1 MTLTLWYILVIG
13 LQLVDCTSG
22 YNGVKLCLGFS
33 ACDQAPN
40 VNDIPHFGNRDAL
53 EFVTDAATAYTV
65 INTRYV
71 GVDFVM
77 PSESTCDKLGTCFIS
92 LCQNGNC
99 ASADALSSCVPVPP
113 GFYTTFTGSPPPLKS
128 WKCNACPAGK
138 NAYVPDVGVVD
149 YHYAFPSNI
158 NDVGGGE
165 YVLVTEAK
173 TCDEMSTSIAIDKTE
188 CQQARQYFN
197 SYFDKD
203 WFYSEKSD
211 PYLPHGCVVS
221 GTDVFFNSAYTDIK
235 CNVAGGCLC
244 RRNFVTKNNYFAKF
258 STYEQYDSSA
268 QESGGIYQFS
278 VRQHDA
284 TTAQKTKALEIAC
297 KKAGVYYGA
306 PYNYWASSLTD
317 PPYGCYIY
325 NGYTYSNNRNA
336 EYGYET
342 YRAGLNG
349 AEPLYFDDWKREKC
363 DQDNVECVY
372 SAGDG
377 LNAYDAFDGDSESAR
392 CLDCSRGTYSNAGD
406 LACTTC
412 PAGYSSG
419 DVAASCDECTSGTI
433 SSSEGDVCEYCPAG
447 YVKQGTT
454 PGDIETCHS
463 CPSGKYTDGNGGLQC
478 NICPAGYSVNAV
490 TYPFKIRNRI
500 GSEGRFVD
508 YEGSEE
514 VNIGCEQCLPG
525 QFKNTKSYVFQK
537 GTVGVSEDWGA
548 HILVFEDATYFEK
561 CDPYSDNYNPHTGTG
576 SPTNSQCPQADIYE
590 FYRWQA
596 YESCEYCSAGQYQDT
611 FGKTACNTCAVGK
624 AQSQLGQPGC
634 IMCPTSHVSN
644 ATGATHCAPCATG
657 KSTATTNGGICK
669 FCPVGKTSFAAYE
682 SEHWY
687 TNLYTE
693 GSQLNLTD
701 KFSFKDVNSSWGH
714 WANVAVTY
722 WNMSSCAN
730 TLCTDTI
737 MSSSVLEAYIQA
749 AGKTF
754 GTGNRTDW
762 YTSGDNCIDCPRGR
776 YRDSGTPADDWDG
789 ECELCPFSMSTTETG
804 ATSVGDCVS
813 CELGEYFDS
822 DLLCKSCPSGTYSD
836 KGQND
841 RIGLDS
847 CTVCPTGKV
856 SPNPKEFS
864 SDACQNCPV
873 GTYQNVTA
881 GVAAEHVTCVNCTA
895 GTEQPETG
903 STGCVDCTVGF
914 FTDVVN
920 GSNPECKACVAGK
933 TSNTP
938 VRGTSCK
945 NCGIGSTTTG
955 EGGPCVECA
964 VGKFG
969 DYPGLVPCKV
979 CPAGKTGT
987 RRGSFHAKHCAPCLP
1002 GKFSDGS
1009 GDGTCQDC
1017 PAGRYT
1023 EVGASTFCAEECPAG
1038 TFGGTGVSDVS
1049 QCQPCGFG
1057 RFSSASGATA
1067 CDLCSGTTVPTDD
1080 STGCADVIP
1089 PFKGTTS
1096 CAPGEYQDEEGQS
1109 GCKPC
1114 PAGFVSA
1121 AASGMCTVECPYG
1134 YETDGQKCSAC
1145 PAGQEYDGSQCV
1157 SCPAGTFKDTET
1169 GVCTACS
1176 VGTFRTSDISSTAY
1190 QTCAVGTYQD
1200 EEGQTSCK
1208 NCLRNTGTEEG
1219 AVSSEGC
1226 GICPSGLASSAGSPC
1241 AACPEGES
1249 SDGLGGDCEKCAPGM
1264 YSDAGNCNACAGGKY
1279 QDEDGQTSCKNCA
1292 GGKWSNHGADVCV
1305 TCPGPDCFVCDPGY
1319 TFYENACVRC
1329 SDSYG
1334 GYVWDTFRYYDS
1346 LRYQHE
1352 TYRMTSDYPGL
1363 YTRIALGVYN
1373 VTLPRR
1379 STVAGAQSWVVS
1391 SSGSSGLGITSD
1403 GNFCRNCGDGEYW
1416 YTSGAAGQTWATY
1429 HCYGCPAGKSNVGG
1443 KTKGDPQSSGTMCNI
1458 KCAAGTYTDGT
1469 GGSCLECPIGTYSA
1483 QEAAGCTSCAQNETT
1498 TNTASGAPG
1507 DCYCPWPKKYFPGA
1521 ANPCGVNECINA
1533 KTNDNNVCEPCGPG
1547 AYGAECASTCPA
1559 GEGLPNIEND
1569 DQMNTEHTDNNV
1581 KKDVWTLSISN
1592 AQLKHLQHR
1601 YAAVGT
1607 QVTQRAHKITV
1618 CGINKNM
1625 SGQAL
1630 KGTRVTGTNGFVG
1643 ELAQNYGSDTAT
1655 RTWIGQMQ
1663 VWSGSDVSISD
1674 YHDITVDGIVWEET
1688 NEINEIVQKSAVPC
1702 NIFTVND
1709 TPEVTGTLAN
1719 RIPLASRARGIR
1731 YSQDSGS
1738 SYIVVE
1744 QAPVRTLTVC
1754 TVNKTVSGKAF
1765 PGDQVTGP
1773 HFVGELATAIGI
1785 YNPDITTLAVWSFG
1799 EQIMPTWISLSID
1812 NVMWSDSPNAT
1823 SWSDSFE
1830 CKLTVRSPTNYAI
1843 LASVPLHIGDR
1854 AVDITTAN
1862 VQRYVDRPVIVV
1874 RDILPENL
1882 ECAPCPV
1889 GLTSY
1894 GDGLCIPCKPGFTS
1908 DGDGICRECPDG
1920 QTSDSDGICISCPDL
1935 FSSYRVQTG
1944 HKVCELCPLGHA
1956 YDAASGLC
1964 GPCPLGTF
1972 TNETGTRRENCALCA
1987 SGDTAYSVFD
1997 LSCSPCFM
2005 PGETSTSGGVCT
2017 KCPAGK
2023 FNSGWDGQCSDC
2035 AVGMYNNETG
2045 QSTCRTCS
2053 AAGGY
2058 SDEVGLVNCKQCAV
2072 AKYKAPGMSSTSCA
2086 FCPAGKTND
2095 RVGQSSCTDCS
2106 TGQYSLSPDY
2116 DLLTLRPNEVTST
2129 DDGDMTR
2136 NYWAPVGATVEQG
2149 SARGTL
2155 LSAVKNGDMRI
2166 RIHTQNAIN
2175 ASEPFKITGIPERD
2189 YEWTGTLP
2197 TEIERS
2203 MDTFFAWS
2211 VERNAFEGGICKPCA
2226 AGTYSTHEG
2235 SSEGPECEHC
2245 PLGKYSDA
2253 PGEVCS
2259 DCEAGRYG
2267 DDTGLTSC
2275 KLCPRSTY
2283 LDTIGSARRS
2293 DCKSCPVGQYSDQ
2306 QGNDNVGQ
2314 CSSCLR
2320 GTFQDELLLPYTE
2333 VKSTGCAEGFQEI
2346 SAIPYSSGATYFATF
2361 REAVL
2366 AFQNG
2371 AVIDTDKPNHWKLAP
2386 PTIDDVLVG
2395 FPFLNTHRILTN
2407 ISNISVWVNRT
2418 EWVNHTLAEI
2428 PDISVGFPFVDTSRD
2443 LTQELVFLPWRA
2455 CFQLRRGNNAGPGQ
2469 PECKSC
2475 SVGQY
2480 QDQLG
2485 QTNCSLCPKGKSNGA
2500 VAQDSASDCLDCAVG
2515 KFAGERGQSQCKYC
2529 PSGHGSSDT
2538 GAEQCEP
2545 CAPGKFNDVDDQGV
2559 CKSCAAGQFEQ
2570 ESGSTGCEDC
2580 GAGTYSGSGQTA
2592 CTLCPQGRWNAY
2604 TGKTACFACA
2614 AGMYQEIEGQTQC
2627 KECPPGTV
2635 TSGEGAFACAD
2646 CEAGQ
2651 YEYRTSSSRALRACY
2666 VCPDGKWQDEPA
2678 QTTCKF
2684 CATGKYRLA
2693 SANHDVACSLDCAA
2707 GTYKAFGML
2716 SCEDCPRGFY
2726 QNVEGAGACTE
2737 CPTGFASDRVGQLT
2751 ADTCQACP
2759 VGRSSFKRPG
2769 SSLCSECHY
2778 GTVGVAVGGVC
2789 QYCPDGKYNS
2799 YTGSTLCS
2807 ACEPGFYQAQ
2817 SAKLEPAGVAAPGLS
2832 ADPSPENG
2840 GRCFACPNGYFAD
2853 SDEAVECRLCPRGFY
2868 SEDGKLKSQCKQ
2880 AECAPTVLVRKV
2892 PILGAATEDEACAR
2906 TQCVP
2911 GSFQMSV
2918 SESASAYTC
2927 DACPA
2932 GQYQSLYHQTECLVC
2947 PSGQGPNAEATA
2959 CTNCPAGKFSSG
2971 AQGCVDA
2978 IVGTFAGEGADS
2990 PTNCSANT
2998 GMHAAATS
3006 QDGCGQCPTGW
3017 ASVSGLECREV
3028 TCPSHHW
3035 RDDHDICQPCASGTE
3050 KRSRLRNAC
3059 TLCKFGS
3066 FSRAG
3071 FACRECPPGQGVNDV
3086 GLCEACPVG
3095 TYSLRS
3101 RCLECPSN
3109 LWSTTTGQTQC
3120 NQGIGEPDACARDAH
3135 LELTK
3140 QSASSVGAI
3149 LERASVDLC
3158 IVQE

>member
-1 MTLTLWYILVIG
+1 MKVI
-13 LQLVDCTSG
+13 
-22 YNGVKLCLGFS
+22 S
-33 ACDQAPN
+33 AL
-40 VNDIPHFGNRDAL
+40 R
-53 EFVTDAATAYTV
+53 
-65 INTRYV
+65 
-71 GVDFVM
+71 
-77 PSESTCDKLGTCFIS
+77 S
-92 LCQNGNC
+92 
-99 ASADALSSCVPVPP
+99 
-113 GFYTTFTGSPPPLKS
+113 
-128 WKCNACPAGK
+128 
-138 NAYVPDVGVVD
+138 
-149 YHYAFPSNI
+149 
-158 NDVGGGE
+158 
-165 YVLVTEAK
+165 
-173 TCDEMSTSIAIDKTE
+173 
-188 CQQARQYFN
+188 
-197 SYFDKD
+197 
-203 WFYSEKSD
+203 
-211 PYLPHGCVVS
+211 
-221 GTDVFFNSAYTDIK
+221 
-235 CNVAGGCLC
+235 
-244 RRNFVTKNNYFAKF
+244 
-258 STYEQYDSSA
+258 
-268 QESGGIYQFS
+268 
-278 VRQHDA
+278 
-284 TTAQKTKALEIAC
+284 
-297 KKAGVYYGA
+297 
-306 PYNYWASSLTD
+306 
-317 PPYGCYIY
+317 
-325 NGYTYSNNRNA
+325 
-336 EYGYET
+336 
-342 YRAGLNG
+342 
-349 AEPLYFDDWKREKC
+349 
-363 DQDNVECVY
+363 
-372 SAGDG
+372 
-377 LNAYDAFDGDSESAR
+377 
-392 CLDCSRGTYSNAGD
+392 
-406 LACTTC
+406 
-412 PAGYSSG
+412 
-419 DVAASCDECTSGTI
+419 
-433 SSSEGDVCEYCPAG
+433 
-447 YVKQGTT
+447 
-454 PGDIETCHS
+454 
-463 CPSGKYTDGNGGLQC
+463 
-478 NICPAGYSVNAV
+478 
-490 TYPFKIRNRI
+490 
-500 GSEGRFVD
+500 
-508 YEGSEE
+508 
-514 VNIGCEQCLPG
+514 
-525 QFKNTKSYVFQK
+525 
-537 GTVGVSEDWGA
+537 
-548 HILVFEDATYFEK
+548 
-561 CDPYSDNYNPHTGTG
+561 
-576 SPTNSQCPQADIYE
+576 
-590 FYRWQA
+590 
-596 YESCEYCSAGQYQDT
+596 
-611 FGKTACNTCAVGK
+611 
-624 AQSQLGQPGC
+624 
-634 IMCPTSHVSN
+634 
-644 ATGATHCAPCATG
+644 
-657 KSTATTNGGICK
+657 
-669 FCPVGKTSFAAYE
+669 
-682 SEHWY
+682 
-687 TNLYTE
+687 
-693 GSQLNLTD
+693 
-701 KFSFKDVNSSWGH
+701 
-714 WANVAVTY
+714 
-722 WNMSSCAN
+722 
-730 TLCTDTI
+730 I
-737 MSSSVLEAYIQA
+737 MSGA
-749 AGKTF
+749 A
-754 GTGNRTDW
+754 
-762 YTSGDNCIDCPRGR
+762 
-776 YRDSGTPADDWDG
+776 
-789 ECELCPFSMSTTETG
+789 
-804 ATSVGDCVS
+804 
-813 CELGEYFDS
+813 
-822 DLLCKSCPSGTYSD
+822 
-836 KGQND
+836 
-841 RIGLDS
+841 
-847 CTVCPTGKV
+847 
-856 SPNPKEFS
+856 
-864 SDACQNCPV
+864 
-873 GTYQNVTA
+873 
-881 GVAAEHVTCVNCTA
+881 
-895 GTEQPETG
+895 
-903 STGCVDCTVGF
+903 
-914 FTDVVN
+914 
-920 GSNPECKACVAGK
+920 
-933 TSNTP
+933 
-938 VRGTSCK
+938 
-945 NCGIGSTTTG
+945 
-955 EGGPCVECA
+955 
-964 VGKFG
+964 
-969 DYPGLVPCKV
+969 
-979 CPAGKTGT
+979 
-987 RRGSFHAKHCAPCLP
+987 
-1002 GKFSDGS
+1002 
-1009 GDGTCQDC
+1009 
-1017 PAGRYT
+1017 
-1023 EVGASTFCAEECPAG
+1023 
-1038 TFGGTGVSDVS
+1038 
-1049 QCQPCGFG
+1049 
-1057 RFSSASGATA
+1057 A
-1067 CDLCSGTTVPTDD
+1067 CDLCSGATVPTDD
-1080 STGCADVIP
+1080 STGCTDVIP

-1114 PAGFVSA
+1114 PAGFVST

-1134 YETDGQKCSAC
+1134 YETDGQKCRAC
-1145 PAGQEYDGSQCV
+1145 PTGQEYDGSQCV

-1176 VGTFRTSDISSTAY
+1176 VGTFRTSDISSTAC

-1226 GICPSGLASSAGSPC
+1226 GICPTGLASSAGSPC

-1249 SDGLGGDCEKCAPGM
+1249 SDGLGGDCEQCAPGM
-1264 YSDAGNCNACAGGKY
+1264 YSDAGNCNACARGKY

-1305 TCPGPDCFVCDPGY
+1305 TCPGPDCFVCDPGDA
-1319 TFYENACVRC
+1319 FYDNACVRC
-1329 SDSYG
+1329 SGSYG
-1334 GYVWDTFRYYDS
+1334 GYVWDTLWYYDS
-1346 LRYQHE
+1346 LRGQHE
-1352 TYRMTSDYPGL
+1352 TYRMTYDYPGL

-1391 SSGSSGLGITSD
+1391 SSGSSGLGLTSD

-1416 YTSGAAGQTWATY
+1416 YTSGAAGQTWETY
-1429 HCYGCPAGKSNVGG
+1429 HCYDCPAGKSNVGG
-1443 KTKGDPQSSGTMCNI
+1443 KSKGTPQSSGTMCNI

-1469 GGSCLECPIGTYSA
+1469 GGSCLECPIDTHSA
-1483 QEAAGCTSCAQNETT
+1483 QEASECTSCAQNELT
-1498 TNTASGAPG
+1498 TNTGSGRPG
-1507 DCYCPWPKKYFPGA
+1507 DCYCPWPKKYVPGA
-1521 ANPCGVNECINA
+1521 DISCVDECTNG
-1533 KTNDNNVCEPCGPG
+1533 KTNDNNVCETCGPG

-1559 GEGLPNIEND
+1559 GEGMPNFAFQYLRKSD
-1569 DQMNTEHTDNNV
+1569 GTCTTS
-1581 KKDVWTLSISN
+1581 KKNVWTLSVSN
-1592 AQLKHLQHR
+1592 AAFNHLQHR

-1607 QVTQRAHKITV
+1607 LVTQRAHKITV
-1618 CGINKNM
+1618 CGINKYM

-1630 KGTRVTGTNGFVG
+1630 KGTRVTDTNGFVG
-1643 ELAQNYGSDTAT
+1643 ELAQNYGSATAA
-1655 RTWIGQMQ
+1655 RTWIGPME
-1663 VWSGSDVSISD
+1663 VWSWSDVSISD

-1688 NEINEIVQKSAVPC
+1688 NEVGEVVQKSAVPC
-1702 NIFTVND
+1702 NIASVTG
-1709 TPEVTGTLAN
+1709 TPEVTGTLATE
-1719 RIPLASRARGIR
+1719 IR
-1731 YSQDSGS
+1731 PSHDWGGS
-1738 SYIVVE
+1738 FILVE
-1744 QAPVRTLTVC
+1744 QSVSQEHSILSSVAINIGSDVIYASDIGDHRTLER
-1754 TVNKTVSGKAF
+1754 NVSRPTAGAGGISTAQECIWVAKKYFGWERTYAG
-1765 PGDQVTGP
+1765 GDN
-1773 HFVGELATAIGI
+1773 FRNYMA
-1785 YNPDITTLAVWSFG
+1785 
-1799 EQIMPTWISLSID
+1799 
-1812 NVMWSDSPNAT
+1812 DSSRT
-1823 SWSDSFE
+1823 SWPNGCSLDGDVLYWAPHGTEACTSSQNCI
-1830 CKLTVRSPTNYAI
+1830 CKSPTAD
-1843 LASVPLHIGDR
+1843 S
-1854 AVDITTAN
+1854 AN
-1862 VQRYVDRPVIVV
+1862 S
-1874 RDILPENL
+1874 

-1894 GDGLCIPCKPGFTS
+1894 GDGLCIPCKTGFTS
-1908 DGDGICRECPDG
+1908 DGDGICRACPDG
-1920 QTSDSDGICISCPDL
+1920 QTSDNDGVCSSCSDGL
-1935 FSSYRVQTG
+1935 SSYRVQLSD
-1944 HKVCELCPLGHA
+1944 KVCERCPLGHA

-1987 SGDTAYSVFD
+1987 SGDTSYSVFD
-1997 LSCSPCFM
+1997 TTCSPCFM
-2005 PGETSTSGGVCT
+2005 AGETSTSGGLCT

-2023 FNSGWDGQCSDC
+2023 FNHGWDGQCSDC
-2035 AVGMYNNETG
+2035 AVGMYNNKTG
-2045 QSTCRTCS
+2045 QPTCRTCS
-2053 AAGGY
+2053 AAGEY

-2095 RVGQSSCTDCS
+2095 RVGQSSCTNCA

-2175 ASEPFKITGIPERD
+2175 PVYPFKITGIPERD
-2189 YEWTGTLP
+2189 YEWAGTLP

-2203 MDTFFAWS
+2203 MDTLFAWS
-2211 VERNAFEGGICKPCA
+2211 VERNAFEGGICKLCA

-2245 PLGKYSDA
+2245 PLGTYSDT
-2253 PGEVCS
+2253 PGEACS
-2259 DCEAGRYG
+2259 ACEAGRYG

-2306 QGNDNVGQ
+2306 QGNGNVGQ

-2320 GTFQDELLLPYTE
+2320 GTFQDELLLPYIE
-2333 VKSTGCAEGFQEI
+2333 VKSTSCAEGFEEI
-2346 SAIPYSSGATYFATF
+2346 SAIPYSSGATYFSTF

-2371 AVIDTDKPNHWKLAP
+2371 TVIDTDKPNHWKLAP
-2386 PTIDDVLVG
+2386 PTIHDISVG
-2395 FPFLNTHRILTN
+2395 FPFLNTSRILTN

-2418 EWVNHTLAEI
+2418 EWVNRTLAEI

-2469 PECKSC
+2469 PECKTC

-2485 QTNCSLCPKGKSNGA
+2485 QTNCSLCPEGKSNGA

-2515 KFAGERGQSQCKYC
+2515 KFAGERGQSQCEYC

-2604 TGKTACFACA
+2604 TGRTACFACA
-2614 AGMYQEIEGQTQC
+2614 VGMYQENEGQTQC

-2651 YEYRTSSSRALRACY
+2651 YEYRTSSTSPRCF

-2716 SCEDCPRGFY
+2716 ACEDCPRGFY
-2726 QNVEGAGACTE
+2726 HNVEGAGACTE

-2751 ADTCQACP
+2751 VDTCQACP
-2759 VGRSSFKRPG
+2759 VGRSSFNSQG
-2769 SSLCSECHY
+2769 DSLCSECHY

-2799 YTGSTLCS
+2799 YTGSTVCS
-2807 ACEPGFYQAQ
+2807 ACIPGFYQAQ
-2817 SAKLEPAGVAAPGLS
+2817 SAKLEPAAVAAPGLS

-2880 AECAPTVLVRKV
+2880 AECAPTVLALHLRKV
-2892 PILGAATEDEACAR
+2892 PMLGAATEDEACAR

-2911 GSFQMSV
+2911 GSFQLSV
-2918 SESASAYTC
+2918 AESASAYTC

-2947 PSGQGPNAEATA
+2947 PPGQGPNAEATA

-2978 IVGTFAGEGADS
+2978 PVGTFAGEGADS

-3035 RDDHDICQPCASGTE
+3035 RDDHYICQPCASGTE

-3071 FACRECPPGQGVNDV
+3071 FACRECPLGQGVNDV